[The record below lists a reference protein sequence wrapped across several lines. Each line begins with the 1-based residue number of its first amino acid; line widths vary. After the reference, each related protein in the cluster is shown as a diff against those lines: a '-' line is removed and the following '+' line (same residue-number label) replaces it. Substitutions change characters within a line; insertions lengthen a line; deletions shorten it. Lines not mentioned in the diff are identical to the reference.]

1 MANWFEGALLDPN
14 SPVWLDKDLFVGLV
28 SSLIGAICSIAVITP
43 LTARYVRLQENRSW
57 RSTRLYYV
65 DSFAQHMSRIG
76 AHLLAIRQKLSHE
89 FEEDDYSY
97 EIVVDMAESV
107 SGLLE
112 AAIDEIDTIVNTFNN
127 SAYAF
132 NAECHFLFADYRRT
146 LTKARVS
153 YASMRG
159 MLPSDQVEAVKID
172 YITTDRLLIENK
184 EGVVVLGSLFA
195 SDVAVAWRKGGRN
208 TLVAGETEEIV
219 YSELFRA
226 FEAFARFACGA
237 HYTQSR
243 SIGEL
248 NAFYEGNRPFLDSSF
263 AGFETF
269 RELLRSGEAP

>member
-28 SSLIGAICSIAVITP
+28 SSLIGAVCSIAVITP

-57 RSTRLYYV
+57 RSTRLFYV
-65 DSFAQHMSRIG
+65 DSFAQQLSAIG
-76 AHLLAIRQKLSHE
+76 ADLLTIRQKLSQE
-89 FEEDDYSY
+89 FQEDDYSH
-97 EIVVDMAESV
+97 EIVVDIAESV

-112 AAIDEIDTIVNTFNN
+112 AAITGIDTIVNTFNN

-146 LTKARVS
+146 LTKARLS

-159 MLPSDQVEAVKID
+159 LLPSDQVEAVKVD

-195 SDVAVAWRKGGRN
+195 SDVAVAWRKSGRN
-208 TLVAGETEEIV
+208 AVVAGDIEDIA
-219 YSELFRA
+219 YSELFSA
-226 FEAFARFACGA
+226 FENFAKFACGA
-237 HYTQSR
+237 HYAESR
-243 SIGEL
+243 PIGEL
-248 NAFYEGNRPFLDSSF
+248 KVFFADNRPYLDSAF
-263 AGFETF
+263 AQFERF
-269 RELLRSGEAP
+269 REMLRADGAA